1 MGLYTLYCLVIVMA
15 TGDMREGEVRRGN
28 NQPSSR
34 LFIKNLW
41 YGVTEDELKEKFD
54 GCTKVNIPVDPK
66 SGNNKG

>member
-1 MGLYTLYCLVIVMA
+1 MV
-15 TGDMREGEVRRGN
+15 TGGDVDGEVRRGSN
-28 NQPSSR
+28 EPSSR

-54 GCTKVNIPVDPK
+54 GCTKVNIPVDPM